1 MSQSP
6 RDADESN
13 PQRPAPEPEDE
24 LPANAFLAS
33 LPWWV
38 VLGRDAQDPDSPGYL
53 VLDADGSTCLAV
65 FTDEDLAQRFV
76 RAVGFD
82 GGPLPVD
89 TPEQFA
95 RLLRRLPAFCT
106 YAMFDPP
113 PKVGARA
120 RWVVPLDDVL
130 RALEEAR
137 ERMNEEDADQD
148 NESENG

>member
-1 MSQSP
+1 MSQP
-6 RDADESN
+6 TPDADE
-13 PQRPAPEPEDE
+13 PDPHGPAPEDD
-24 LPANAFLAS
+24 LPVNAFLAS

-38 VLGRDAQDPDSPGYL
+38 VLGRDSQDPDSPGYL

-76 RAVGFD
+76 GAVDFD
-82 GGPLPVD
+82 GGPLPVN
-89 TPEQFA
+89 TPEQFV
-95 RLLRRLPAFCT
+95 RLLRRLPAICT

-120 RWVVPLDDVL
+120 RWVVPLTEVL

-137 ERMNEEDADQD
+137 ERMEEQGQDDDA
-148 NESENG
+148 S